1 MSLSR
6 QRNVLQS
13 QNIRVYNIAAKKS
26 FVPVLTPDDCSIF
39 VLTKWFQYWP
49 LAPFLLRVEL
59 LQTLL
64 VFSFSQ
70 NWRNKNFICSE
81 WTAPLKL
88 TERASLIL
96 PHPTLEESVFFT
108 VVFRPDVFVC
118 HIYIQERSTNSFEV
132 QTWNIRKNNQK
143 NCFYSSDTRH
153 YYFSG
158 TSV

>member
-1 MSLSR
+1 MFWVNS
-6 QRNVLQS
+6 
-13 QNIRVYNIAAKKS
+13 
-26 FVPVLTPDDCSIF
+26 T
-39 VLTKWFQYWP
+39 
-49 LAPFLLRVEL
+49 
-59 LQTLL
+59 
-64 VFSFSQ
+64 
-70 NWRNKNFICSE
+70 
-81 WTAPLKL
+81 

-96 PHPTLEESVFFT
+96 PHPTLEESVFLT